1 MKKRRRGCGCGCS
14 LLLIVIL
21 IAGLIGSYFYYSAA
35 KVNIDELQNISSQ
48 DYYVSS
54 TDMQDYVKN
63 AFIAVE
69 DKRFKEHDG
78 VDWEGT
84 TRALLVSLKNG
95 EASQG
100 GSTITQQLTKNYFF
114 SNEKSISRKIKEIIV
129 AKKIENNYSKDEILS
144 DYLNTIYFGS
154 NIYNIEQAANTYFGV
169 TTNKNN
175 TGLPQITVLQSA
187 ILASTIN
194 APSSYDVKNFN
205 TDTALQ
211 ERTKSTLTKMF
222 NQNYITEAQYNEAVR
237 AIPVSS

>member
-1 MKKRRRGCGCGCS
+1 MKKKRRGCGCGCS
-14 LLLIVIL
+14 WLLLLIL
-21 IAGLIGSYFYYSAA
+21 ITGLIGSYFYYSAA
-35 KVNIDELQNISSQ
+35 KVNIDDLQNISSQ
-48 DYYVSS
+48 AYYVSS
-54 TDMQDYVKN
+54 TDMPDYVKN

-78 VDWEGT
+78 IDWEGT
-84 TRALLVSLKNG
+84 ARALLVSLKNG

-154 NIYNIEQAANTYFGV
+154 NIYNIEQAANTYFST
-169 TTNKNN
+169 TTNNN
-175 TGLPQITVLQSA
+175 AALPQITVLQSA

-194 APSSYDVKNFN
+194 APSNYDVQNFN

-211 ERTKSTLTKMF
+211 ERTKSTLMKMF

-237 AIPVSS
+237 GIPASS

>member
-1 MKKRRRGCGCGCS
+1 MKKRRRRIGCS
-14 LLLIVIL
+14 LLIIL
-21 IAGLIGSYFYYSAA
+21 LVLSMITGGFLYYSAA
-35 KVNIDELQNISSQ
+35 KVNIDDLQNISSQ

-84 TRALLVSLKNG
+84 ARALLVSLKNG

-100 GSTITQQLTKNYFF
+100 GSTITQQLAKNYYF

-129 AKKIENNYSKDEILS
+129 AKKIENNYSKDEIMS
-144 DYLNTIYFGS
+144 YYLNTIYFGS

-175 TGLPQITVLQSA
+175 TALPQITILQSA

-194 APSSYDVKNFN
+194 APSNYDVKNFA

-222 NQNYITEAQYNEAVR
+222 NQNYITEAQYNEAVQ
-237 AIPVSS
+237 AIPASS